1 MDNNIK
7 DILLELED
15 EGYDILYHDKYHIR
29 VKNNKRI
36 RIKDVKDVLLR
47 LFYYKNQENVYFDI
61 ITENRIMGARLYN
74 NEDQRLV
81 YRVDVDASFFD
92 GLYIERSRGNNNYNP
107 LYIKN
112 SMEIKEFEIT
122 IL

>member
-15 EGYDILYHDKYHIR
+15 EGYDILYHGKYHIR
-29 VKNNKRI
+29 VKNSKRI

-74 NEDQRLV
+74 NEGQRLV
-81 YRVDVDASFFD
+81 YRV
-92 GLYIERSRGNNNYNP
+92 
-107 LYIKN
+107 
-112 SMEIKEFEIT
+112 EFSN
-122 IL
+122 